1 MDFPKTAIIAMI
13 KRNGNFLTP
22 KGATVLEPLDTLIVL
37 SENEEGIDL
46 VHESLNLNN
55 NKT

>member
-1 MDFPKTAIIAMI
+1 MI